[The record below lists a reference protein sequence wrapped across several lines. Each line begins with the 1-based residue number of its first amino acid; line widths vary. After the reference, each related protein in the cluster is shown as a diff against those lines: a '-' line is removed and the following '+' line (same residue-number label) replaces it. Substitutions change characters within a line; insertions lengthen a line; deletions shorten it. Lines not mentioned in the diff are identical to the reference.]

1 MTHEKD
7 KLPDVVN
14 EVGKRLVRIKRLEA
28 AADLYESVGQYDTA
42 VKCCIQ
48 IENYE
53 KAKQIASQVRDRENY
68 AKLMDFID
76 RS

>member
-28 AADLYESVGQYDTA
+28 AADL
-42 VKCCIQ
+42 
-48 IENYE
+48 
-53 KAKQIASQVRDRENY
+53 
-68 AKLMDFID
+68 
-76 RS
+76 